1 MNNYVCITQE
11 GQSAEPHREALA
23 EGLKKIGTECFGDD
37 AGATEIEWIPV
48 RKGFG
53 FTAGKPSTATV
64 VERSVPV
71 GLPQDQ
77 RTAFMEK
84 VSDLWMEV
92 TGCTVNEI
100 IIVAWEGPLLPQ
112 I

>member
-1 MNNYVCITQE
+1 MREYVCIIQQ
-11 GQSAEPHREALA
+11 GQAADGCREALA
-23 EGLKKIGTECFGDD
+23 EGLKKIGTEVFGDD

-64 VERSVPV
+64 VERSVAV
-71 GLPQDQ
+71 GLPQDK
-77 RTAFMEK
+77 RMAFMEK
-84 VSDLWMEV
+84 VSDLWIGV

-100 IIVAWEGPLLPQ
+100 VIVTWEGPLLPQ
-112 I
+112 V